1 MRLEA
6 FTALLLAVSLFGS
19 TGLAAGQVSANNVPA
34 IQHTLS
40 SASDNPQI
48 ADTSAQTSN
57 SNAAVAP
64 AKASLQQQSA
74 PGAQNAAPAITQA
87 DQMNNALV
95 QATNLAT
102 QIVQAAPPVSS

>member
-1 MRLEA
+1 MRQKD
-6 FTALLLAVSLFGS
+6 FVALSIAVLLFGS
-19 TGLAAGQVSANNVPA
+19 TELAAGQVNTNIPA

-57 SNAAVAP
+57 SDAAVAP
-64 AKASLQQQSA
+64 AKASLQQQTASVV
-74 PGAQNAAPAITQA
+74 QNAPPAVTQV
-87 DQMNNALV
+87 DQINNALV

-102 QIVQAAPPVSS
+102 QIVQAVPPISS